1 MSDNLLPFR
10 QSDAEMRAQLD
21 DLKFGGGG
29 GTYDGMEPR
38 IAKLEAR
45 ADGIEKRLDDI
56 KTDIGR
62 VETRLISMADTQ
74 SAKWDAFAK
83 NQLTKWDMAQVVV
96 YLIGAMA
103 AAAVLVPRIAKLL
116 V

>member
-1 MSDNLLPFR
+1 MSEDRIIPIS
-10 QSDAEMRAQLD
+10 QSNDKISEMLD
-21 DLKFGGGG
+21 RLKSGGGG

-62 VETRLISMADTQ
+62 VETRLISMAD
-74 SAKWDAFAK
+74 
-83 NQLTKWDMAQVVV
+83 NQLTKWDMVQVVI
-96 YLIGAMA
+96 YSIGALMA
-103 AAAVLVPRIAKLL
+103 AAIFLPRLTALIAP
-116 V
+116 